1 MRPYTSSSQPK
12 RPSADTV
19 RMPIVIWVGRAEVIM
34 GLAMLG
40 PSGRLGAWVS
50 LW

>member
-12 RPSADTV
+12 RPSDDTV
-19 RMPIVIWVGRAEVIM
+19 RMPIVIWVARAEVIT
-34 GLAMLG
+34 GVPMLG
-40 PSGRLGAWVS
+40 PSGTLGAWVS